1 MFGSLLRSCCFSLVL
16 VLSMWSTVLHADFTH
31 NFSGESFGL
40 EFQGVSGS
48 SVYFD
53 CGFSGG
59 GGNPNDGSNPC
70 TEAKIWGYEDS
81 AGGADLKP
89 HPGFCD
95 RPGGVPT
102 CGGTGTDNTPYIVEV
117 IDTGGDKYWHQILGD
132 PNTGWAQEVYY
143 KNSGSGSSQGGIQ
156 SPSGGKGG
164 GTMKTN
170 NATRPLHT
178 DHTISG
184 NGTGD
189 PTSIAIR
196 MYLNKDGVELDF
208 FKGEF
213 DKKPMITQTV
223 TIPDVLRTEFQI
235 DMRNLNYSTA
245 NTAAQSF
252 TLRQYNMITAD
263 PATGIPGGTYA
274 MNPYTAQLTIEPTS
288 GKAAYLL
295 DPTFLPP
302 PPPPGQPAPESG
314 KDTNVTGGMYSWNG
328 QANNDSDYTYT
339 DGDWDHYDP
348 ALKWWNGS
356 ATWSQGDLYP
366 CNPADD
372 AAFCEQ

>member
-1 MFGSLLRSCCFSLVL
+1 MVNGLLRVCCVSLVL
-16 VLSMWSTVLHADFTH
+16 VLYAWGTSLRADFTH

-40 EFQGVSGS
+40 EFQAVSGS
-48 SVYFD
+48 SAYFD

-59 GGNPNDGSNPC
+59 GGNPNDGGNPC
-70 TEAKIWGYEDS
+70 SENKIWGYEDS
-81 AGGADLKP
+81 AGADLKP
-89 HPGFCD
+89 HPGYCD

-132 PNTGWAQEVYY
+132 PTTGWAQEVYY

-164 GTMKTN
+164 GNMKGN
-170 NATRPLHT
+170 NATRPLHL
-178 DHTISG
+178 DHNISG

-208 FKGEF
+208 FKSEF
-213 DKKPMITQTV
+213 DKKPMISQTV
-223 TIPDVLRTEFQI
+223 TIPDVLKTEFQI

-245 NTAAQSF
+245 NVAAQSF

-274 MNPYTAQLTIEPTS
+274 MNPYTAQLTIEPES

-302 PPPPGQPAPESG
+302 PPPPGQTPPESG
-314 KDTNVTGGMYSWNG
+314 KETNVTGGQYTWNG
-328 QANNDSDYTYT
+328 QADNSSDYTYT
-339 DGDWDHYDP
+339 DGDWDHYESP
-348 ALKWWNGS
+348 LKWWNGS
-356 ATWSQGDLYP
+356 STWSQGDVYP
-366 CNPADD
+366 CNPAVDPD
-372 AAFCEQ
+372 FCEQ